1 MKKSI
6 LLFTLLSLTI
16 SSAWAKGYIVT
27 ANLNGNNV
35 VPSSVTTNTGTLTG
49 TFDDVTGLLT
59 FSITYT
65 PCGPIIQF
73 HSGAAGTNGPLIF
86 SVSSNCN
93 PPTSGTRTLT
103 APEITSLLAGNIYV
117 ELDYFPTKIRG
128 QLAATLV
135 VDTYNNAARNDF
147 YGIGG
152 YSFTQQ
158 FFPDGV
164 QPTPYVVS
172 GPSPQNDFSFAA
184 SAVGGITNRLAYI
197 STTNTNTAISIK
209 FFGNNVRKFGCN
221 VLGINATMTAA
232 TLDIISL
239 TATTNLGNTA
249 TQTGGGAGGQF
260 VGFNVI
266 GNENEYIVSV
276 TASFQTTPSPVAFII
291 LHSIM
296 VGDNTPQNV
305 ALNFDGVDDYVSIPS
320 TVGNFATNDNFTI
333 SCWIKPDLNQSSP
346 NGQFYANENDIITK
360 RNDVSASVS
369 NPYPFE
375 IRYLNNNRTTVS
387 ERNKIRVGQWDGTN
401 FPFITSTTP
410 LNDGKWHHVAFV
422 RESGNFKLYIDGVQE
437 GGTVADNATGT
448 TTNAFEVQIGRRVN
462 NQNFFKGEIDE
473 VRIIATAKT
482 EIQIRNERFCKN
494 PDSNSEVGR
503 FNFSNGVP
511 HDNNALITQVQDA
524 VGTNHGTLNNFA
536 RTGDASNFVTGQ
548 VKYVKK
554 PNFGTINGSSWATS
568 FIDLQSALTANT
580 CNDLFDVYVAK
591 QTYLPTDI
599 SDINA
604 SFNIPTGM
612 SIYGGFAG
620 TEKSINHRNKA
631 LILTTNETTL
641 SGDLGSND
649 ILSDFTQNRTDNS
662 RTVVN
667 VGGKSNIIID
677 GFSIRGGFGG
687 GFGGGILANSSENIR
702 INHCKI
708 FDNSANSGGGISAND
723 GNNLLISNTYLLGNR
738 AINDGDAIYFFSF
751 AGIYNMTLSNCVVA
765 GHTGEAIFASGFT
778 GGAIGAGTVNHSYTN
793 CTFANNGTAI
803 RNESVTGGSNNF
815 TLKNSIINGNTTGI
829 SVTNLGGTYNENITY
844 SLVQGVTSGTGN
856 LNGNTT
862 NPQFV
867 NPTYTNPNNAGD
879 YRLKWCSKAIGAG
892 DNAGISPLDLD
903 RNPRNFNGTADM
915 GAFEFL
921 GNTPSPTNAP
931 NSSITGT
938 IDSPTY
944 AGGAIQTITSTAKVI
959 APAGKID
966 FKAPNSILLNP
977 GFEARGMSNYFKAE
991 IGANQTCVN

>member
-1 MKKSI
+1 MKKTI

-16 SSAWAKGYIVT
+16 GSAWAKGYIVT

-35 VPSSVTTNTGTLTG
+35 VPSSVTANTGTLTG
-49 TFDDVTGLLT
+49 TFDDVTGLFT

-73 HSGAAGTNGPLIF
+73 HSGAAGSNGPLIF

-93 PPTSGTRTLT
+93 PPTNGTRTLT
-103 APEITSLLAGNIYV
+103 APEITSLLAGSVYV
-117 ELDYFPTKIRG
+117 ELDYSFAKIRG

-305 ALNFDGVDDYVSIPS
+305 ALNFDGVDDYVS
-320 TVGNFATNDNFTI
+320 TNAAVGNFATNQDFTV
-333 SCWIKPDLNQSSP
+333 SCWIKPDPNQSSP
-346 NGQFYANENDIITK
+346 SGQFYANENDIITK

-448 TTNAFEVQIGRRVN
+448 TTNAFAVQIGRRVN

-473 VRIIATAKT
+473 VRIWTIAKDETT
-482 EIQIRNERFCKN
+482 IRNERFCKTPN
-494 PDSNSEVGR
+494 ATNLHASY
-503 FNFSNGVP
+503 NFSNGVP
-511 HDNNALITQVQDA
+511 HDNNVLITQVQDA
-524 VGTNHGTLNNFA
+524 IGTNHGTLNNFA

-599 SDINA
+599 INVNA
-604 SFNIPTGM
+604 SFVIPSGM

-620 TEKSINHRNKA
+620 TEKSINQRNRA
-631 LILTTNETTL
+631 LIHSTNKTTL
-641 SGDLGSND
+641 SGDLNSDDTPFVFNSN
-649 ILSDFTQNRTDNS
+649 RGDNS
-662 RTVVN
+662 KFLVNITGNNTVF
-667 VGGKSNIIID
+667 D
-677 GFSIRGGFGG
+677 GFTV
-687 GFGGGILANSSENIR
+687 
-702 INHCKI
+702 
-708 FDNSANSGGGISAND
+708 SG
-723 GNNLLISNTYLLGNR
+723 
-738 AINDGDAIYFFSF
+738 
-751 AGIYNMTLSNCVVA
+751 AGP
-765 GHTGEAIFASGFT
+765 
-778 GGAIGAGTVNHSYTN
+778 IGAGLTILGTN
-793 CTFANNGTAI
+793 ATIKNSRGVDNEYGFNIDGGSATIANCSIMGNNKDGIYIQNSTATNTTTTIKESLMANNGTFGLYINADNGVRQTTI
-803 RNESVTGGSNNF
+803 TNCTIAANATNGVRILANPSTTSIS
-815 TLKNSIINGNTTGI
+815 TIKNTVINGNGI
-829 SVTNLGGTYNENITY
+829 GINIIGSGTAIGTITY
-844 SLVQGVTSGTGN
+844 SLVQGVTTGTGN
-856 LNGNTT
+856 LNGNTVS
-862 NPQFV
+862 PQFV
-867 NPTYTNPNNAGD
+867 SPLANTVRSDAGD
-879 YRLKWCSKAIGAG
+879 YRLKWCSLAINAG

-921 GNTPSPTNAP
+921 GNMPSPTNAT
-931 NSSITGT
+931 NSIITGT

-944 AGGAIQTITSTAKVI
+944 AGGAIQTISSDAKII

-966 FKAPNSILLNP
+966 FKAPNSITLNP
-977 GFEARGMSNYFKAE
+977 GFEARGVSNYFKAE